1 MVRLRGAS
9 IALTLGARRHVAVR
23 SVPMIDQRQEGNG
36 RNVVEPTKGKKRPV
50 SRARP
55 SEAERRALELA
66 ESERELRANARTA
79 LAEAREVLA
88 DTREDLKRTSA
99 ALDSARRTA
108 ESRAVEV
115 TEAERRLRRAR
126 EEVEREVR
134 ARTSAE
140 AKLERARFQIE
151 SGKTELRAAHERLVQ
166 AQGRVKPRAA
176 RRIADLR
183 ADLAA
188 AREACDAESKRRAE
202 LEREV
207 GTHTAEIETLRVKS
221 AEQAKDVSAAREA
234 LEAAKTNM
242 DWLKSRLESGD
253 AAADGATRE
262 LEQLQEAHEEVTAD
276 LEREREASA
285 AARTDVEQITAE
297 LKGAQ
302 IDLVKQFSDAKHDL
316 EQLQEA
322 HQSVTAELENVTA
335 ELAQARADVEP
346 RDEAPVDS
354 VEADDPNEEPPA
366 TEPDVSDSASAPE
379 PSPLPEPESVPLR
392 RVSRNGDQ
400 FAAIVDTDLGPRER
414 RRARAALEALSAS
427 LDGEILVGLALGRD
441 DNGDCLMAVT
451 DGGLR
456 IIGLEGG
463 DRGRVPYERITSVD
477 CHQGRFGRLRLRV
490 ASDDG
495 EILVAGWAE
504 RVGRIDYKVRN
515 YLWKKTVER
524 TT

>member
-1 MVRLRGAS
+1 MA
-9 IALTLGARRHVAVR
+9 IGARQQFVR
-23 SVPMIDQRQEGNG
+23 TGPPAKDGPLARREDRPYSGPVPARCRAQRPMIDQRQEGTG
-36 RNVVEPTKGKKRPV
+36 RKVAEPTKGKKRLV
-50 SRARP
+50 ARARP
-55 SEAERRALELA
+55 SEVERRALELA
-66 ESERELRANARTA
+66 ESERQLRANARTA

-88 DTREDLKRTSA
+88 DTREDLKRTRA
-99 ALDSARRTA
+99 ALESARRSA

-151 SGKTELRAAHERLVQ
+151 KGKTELRAAHERLVQ
-166 AQGRVKPRAA
+166 AHGRVKPRAA

-207 GTHTAEIETLRVKS
+207 GTRTAEIETLRGKS
-221 AEQAKDVSAAREA
+221 AAPA
-234 LEAAKTNM
+234 N
-242 DWLKSRLESGD
+242 
-253 AAADGATRE
+253 
-262 LEQLQEAHEEVTAD
+262 
-276 LEREREASA
+276 
-285 AARTDVEQITAE
+285 
-297 LKGAQ
+297 
-302 IDLVKQFSDAKHDL
+302 
-316 EQLQEA
+316 
-322 HQSVTAELENVTA
+322 
-335 ELAQARADVEP
+335 
-346 RDEAPVDS
+346 EAPADS
-354 VEADDPNEEPPA
+354 VEGDDPNEESPE
-366 TEPDVSDSASAPE
+366 TEPDVPNSASAPE
-379 PSPLPEPESVPLR
+379 PSSR

-414 RRARAALEALSAS
+414 RRARAALEALLAS
-427 LDGEILVGLALGRD
+427 LDGEVVVGLALGRD

-477 CHQGRFGRLRLRV
+477 CHHGRFGRLRLRV

-495 EILVAGWAE
+495 EILVVGWAE